1 MLKIIKKFKCRFFE
15 ILPGAITWL
24 TFILAVAISFW
35 RPIEAIFFII
45 IFDLLWLV
53 KVYYLVIHQ
62 VTSWSRFRHEV
73 KINWLIK
80 LKNLKNKNWQD
91 YFHLIFLPTYKESFE
106 VIDGTFD
113 NLAGANYDTKKFIV
127 VLAGEA
133 RDQSYFLDLA
143 SKIEKKYQDKF
154 FKILI
159 TVHPQNLPGE
169 IPGKGSNINYAG
181 HQAKNLIDRL
191 NLPYDNIIVSTF
203 DADTK
208 AHQEYFA
215 YLTYKY
221 LTVDKPTRASY
232 QPLALYHNNIWQSDP
247 LTRVVAN
254 STTFWLMTDL
264 ARSDRLF
271 TFSSHSMSFRA
282 LVDVDFW
289 EKDIVSEDSRI
300 FLQCLFKYDGDY
312 RVEPMYIP
320 VSMNT
325 VNTGRFIKALGDQYK
340 QMRRWAWG
348 VEHIPY
354 MIKKIKNH
362 PRMPLGVKFKHLFNQ
377 FEGMWS
383 WATAPVLITLMG
395 RLPLW
400 VIDKTSRTTSISQ
413 TAPLILQ
420 WLMTLAL
427 IGLILNAILST
438 WLLPQRP
445 QGKTTWH
452 KYPQMLF
459 EWLLF
464 PVTMIIFGSIPATD
478 SQTRL
483 MLGGKFRLG
492 FWVSGKK

>member
-1 MLKIIKKFKCRFFE
+1 M
-15 ILPGAITWL
+15 
-24 TFILAVAISFW
+24 AISFW